1 MSEKSAAIIS
11 VVYAALGRQLKQD
24 AAKMKAQE
32 TVSLEQLGL
41 DSHGLMR
48 VLLDIEK
55 ELQLPTSL
63 ELPDEAL
70 ENPATL
76 ARGVVQVV
84 VG

>member
-1 MSEKSAAIIS
+1 MSDTIIA
-11 VVYAALGRQLKQD
+11 VVYAALGRQLKRD
-24 AAKMKAQE
+24 PATIKAQE
-32 TVSLEQLGL
+32 NTSLEQLGL

-55 ELQLPTSL
+55 ELRLSASL
-63 ELPDEAL
+63 ELADDAL

-84 VG
+84 AG